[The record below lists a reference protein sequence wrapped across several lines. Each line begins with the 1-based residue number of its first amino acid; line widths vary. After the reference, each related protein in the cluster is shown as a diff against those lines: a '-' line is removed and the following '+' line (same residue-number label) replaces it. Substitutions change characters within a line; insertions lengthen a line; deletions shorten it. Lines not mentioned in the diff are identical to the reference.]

1 MSSSSLCYTNS
12 LPAGECGISQ
22 KMAGF
27 VVGVFVLGMVL
38 AGIPCF
44 LAGRICMADKV
55 RKLIR
60 TTGDLE
66 LVKKELGKIPTME
79 D

>member
-1 MSSSSLCYTNS
+1 MSSFCYTNS
-12 LPAGECGISQ
+12 LRPGECEISD
-22 KMAGF
+22 KIVGL
-27 VVGVFVLGMVL
+27 VVGAFVLGMVL
-38 AGIPCF
+38 AGIICF
-44 LAGRICMADKV
+44 GMGRIYMADRI

-66 LVKKELGKIPTME
+66 LVKKELGKVPTME

>member
-1 MSSSSLCYTNS
+1 MSSLCYTNS
-12 LPAGECGISQ
+12 LPAGECRISD
-22 KMAGF
+22 KMAGL
-27 VVGVFVLGMVL
+27 VVGIFVLGMVL

-44 LAGRICMADKV
+44 GMGRIYMAHRI

-66 LVKKELGKIPTME
+66 FVKKELGKVPTME

>member
-1 MSSSSLCYTNS
+1 
-12 LPAGECGISQ
+12 LPAGECGISD

-44 LAGRICMADKV
+44 GAGRIYMADRI
-55 RKLIR
+55 RKLIH

-66 LVKKELGKIPTME
+66 LVKKELGKVPTI
-79 D
+79 